1 VKNILHNLCTYV
13 EGVLKL
19 TSATDD
25 DDLPLLLLPLDLPLL
40 ADAVDTDCTDCSRRS
55 SKSM

>member
-19 TSATDD
+19 TSDD

-40 ADAVDTDCTDCSRRS
+40 ADAVDADCSRRS

>member
-1 VKNILHNLCTYV
+1 MKNILHNLCTYV

-40 ADAVDTDCTDCSRRS
+40 ADAVDADCSRRS